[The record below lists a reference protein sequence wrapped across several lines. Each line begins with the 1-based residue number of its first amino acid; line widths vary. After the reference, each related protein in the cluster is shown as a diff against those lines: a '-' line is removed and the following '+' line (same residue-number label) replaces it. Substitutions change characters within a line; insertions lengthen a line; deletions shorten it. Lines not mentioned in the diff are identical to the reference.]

1 VTRVVAACRKT
12 IFLSGLSSE
21 LSFIQPV
28 GRGNQ
33 SKRAPMR
40 MRYQRSKIRAGMNSS
55 PAVAT
60 QSIVL
65 VLLLRVGRHINR
77 PMI

>member
-1 VTRVVAACRKT
+1 
-12 IFLSGLSSE
+12 
-21 LSFIQPV
+21 
-28 GRGNQ
+28 
-33 SKRAPMR
+33 